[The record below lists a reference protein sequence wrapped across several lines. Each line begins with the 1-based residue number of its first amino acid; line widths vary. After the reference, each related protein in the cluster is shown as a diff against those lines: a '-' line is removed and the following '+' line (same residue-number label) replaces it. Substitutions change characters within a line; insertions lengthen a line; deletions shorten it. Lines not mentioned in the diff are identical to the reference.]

1 MNEEGILSQI
11 RQAPRDTYFEQHD
24 PRSDRPDNPP
34 DESFTLSDNQQLLL
48 RDGRIYAPDHAKICL
63 DILRQHHDHKLRGHP
78 GIRKTLQLI
87 SRTYFWPGLKKDVT
101 RY

>member
-11 RQAPRDTYFEQHD
+11 RRAPRDTYFEQHD
-24 PRSDRPDNPP
+24 PRRDHPGDPP
-34 DESFTLSDNQQLLL
+34 DDSFTLSNDQLLLL
-48 RDGRIYAPDHAKICL
+48 RDGRIYAPDHAKVRL
-63 DILRQHHDHKLRGHP
+63 DILRQHHNHKLRGHP

-87 SRTYFWPGLKKDVT
+87 SRTYFWPGMKKDVT